1 MTAAANRAERR
12 KARRLGRGAGAGHA
26 GAASTGTVTVSLH
39 DFLTRAVQQHEKGNL
54 APAEAAYRQILAQL
68 PNQPDALQF
77 LGILLH
83 QKGRSEEG
91 IELLRK
97 ASSNAA
103 DNSEILGNLGSV
115 LVHAGR
121 AQEGEQA
128 LRRAIELRP
137 DAVGVRVNLIR
148 LLNDQARPQDAMLVC
163 REGIARVPGSS
174 LLHKYLGE
182 LLIKEHDYQGAAKEF
197 SACIDVDGKD
207 AGAMN
212 DLAVCLR
219 ELGQYDEAEELYRQA
234 VRIAPDMMEVR
245 YNFGAFL
252 SAQGRMEEA
261 KEHLDR
267 VLAAKPDH
275 WMTVTILALNLAA
288 MGRES
293 EAMAMLHDVANAHP
307 EDFVVWNDV
316 GAQFMRMGRFAEARA
331 MFARAVALDP
341 GRVEPQ
347 TNLANAYMKQGMG
360 LDAIREYEK
369 ALKIRPMHLE
379 AHVALCRV
387 LKEVYRFDEA
397 NIYAHATIVLEGFG
411 PKYFS
416 NPLQVFR
423 ATCDFA
429 GLEELGDIWKIAET
443 VKPEDLTTALLQLI
457 VYAEDAE
464 ASRHLAS
471 LARRWGR
478 EMEQKAEKSP
488 LPPRP
493 RRASNSKIRIG
504 ILSSD
509 LRYHSVSRFV
519 LPLATRYDRE
529 RFEMYCY
536 SPVRMDNDIV
546 QKQYRASVD
555 KFTFVDNL
563 TDRQVAETIHSDDVD
578 ILLEL
583 NGFTQGS
590 RLPAIAFRPAP
601 VQISWLGYPFTS
613 ALKDMDYVLVDRY
626 FEPQGDT
633 GLVETPLV
641 MEGSWICFGEG
652 LLFDPVEVAPAPPV
666 DRDGVVTFGT
676 LNNTYKYT
684 RGAIALWSEVMKR
697 VPNSRFL
704 VVRPECGSLIACR
717 NIAAEFAKN
726 GIGPDRIY
734 YINNRGKK
742 LSHLAYYN
750 EIDLS
755 LDTFPLTGGTTTTE
769 ALWMG
774 VPVITLVGPAPHQR
788 ISYALLRHCGLE
800 ECCADTPEEYLD
812 RAVGLARN
820 VPRLREL
827 KDGLRGMLQASPLAR
842 PDLFVENFQAAMT
855 RVAKKHG
862 LC

>member
-1 MTAAANRAERR
+1 
-12 KARRLGRGAGAGHA
+12 
-26 GAASTGTVTVSLH
+26 
-39 DFLTRAVQQHEKGNL
+39 
-54 APAEAAYRQILAQL
+54 
-68 PNQPDALQF
+68 
-77 LGILLH
+77 
-83 QKGRSEEG
+83 
-91 IELLRK
+91 
-97 ASSNAA
+97 
-103 DNSEILGNLGSV
+103 
-115 LVHAGR
+115 
-121 AQEGEQA
+121 
-128 LRRAIELRP
+128 
-137 DAVGVRVNLIR
+137 
-148 LLNDQARPQDAMLVC
+148 
-163 REGIARVPGSS
+163 
-174 LLHKYLGE
+174 
-182 LLIKEHDYQGAAKEF
+182 
-197 SACIDVDGKD
+197 
-207 AGAMN
+207 
-212 DLAVCLR
+212 
-219 ELGQYDEAEELYRQA
+219 
-234 VRIAPDMMEVR
+234 
-245 YNFGAFL
+245 
-252 SAQGRMEEA
+252 
-261 KEHLDR
+261 
-267 VLAAKPDH
+267 
-275 WMTVTILALNLAA
+275 
-288 MGRES
+288 
-293 EAMAMLHDVANAHP
+293 
-307 EDFVVWNDV
+307 
-316 GAQFMRMGRFAEARA
+316 
-331 MFARAVALDP
+331 MFARAVQLEPD
-341 GRVEPQ
+341 RVEPQ

-379 AHVALCRV
+379 AHVTLCRA
-387 LKEVYRFDEA
+387 LKEVHRFDEA
-397 NIYAHATIVLEGFG
+397 NIYAHATIALDGFG

-443 VKPEDLTTALLQLI
+443 VKPEDLTTALLQLL
-457 VYAEDAE
+457 VYLETPE
-464 ASRHLAS
+464 QSRHLAG
-471 LARRWGR
+471 LVRRWGR

-509 LRYHSVSRFV
+509 LRFHSVSRFM

-536 SPVRMDNDIV
+536 SPVRLDRDIV

-563 TDRQVAETIHSDDVD
+563 TDRQVAEVIHADDVD

-613 ALKDMDYVLVDRY
+613 ALKDMDYVLVDEY
-626 FEPQGDT
+626 LKPEGDT

-641 MEGSWICFGEG
+641 MKGSWVCFGEG

-666 DRDGVVTFGT
+666 ERDGVITFGT

-684 RGAIALWSEVMKR
+684 PRAIALWSEVMRR

-717 NIAAEFAKN
+717 NIAAEFERN

-734 YINNRGKK
+734 YINNRGAK

-755 LDTFPLTGGTTTTE
+755 LDTLPLTGGTTTTE

-774 VPVITLVGPAPHQR
+774 VPVVTLVGPALHQR

-800 ECCADTPEEYLD
+800 EFCADTPEGYLE
-812 RAVGLARN
+812 RAVDLARN
-820 VPRLREL
+820 VTRLREL
-827 KDGLRGMLQASPLAR
+827 KAGLRATLQASPLAR
-842 PDLFVENFQAAMT
+842 PDLFIENFQAAMT
-855 RVAKKHG
+855 EVAEKHG
-862 LC
+862 LL